1 MLSFPSLFPSNISS
15 PSFSSCTT
23 HWKRQILQGC
33 LKRLRLGAGFGV
45 EQMDLAGCHVER
57 EVGDDLSRDVT

>member
-1 MLSFPSLFPSNISS
+1 MGK
-15 PSFSSCTT
+15 
-23 HWKRQILQGC
+23 WRRQILQGG